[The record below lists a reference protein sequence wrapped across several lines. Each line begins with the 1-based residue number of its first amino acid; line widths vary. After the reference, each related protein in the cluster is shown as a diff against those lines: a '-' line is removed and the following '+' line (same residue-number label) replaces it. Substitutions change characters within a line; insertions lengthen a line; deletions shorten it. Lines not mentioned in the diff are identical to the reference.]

1 MTIRVAINGYGRIGR
16 SVLRALYQRG
26 LNATTNT
33 TPLQIVAIN
42 ELADDKTIAHLTK
55 FDSTHGPFNGTAR
68 AHDGKLWINDDP
80 GIILLH
86 HADISQL
93 PWAELNIDLVLDCS
107 GSGNER
113 ALAEAHLSQG
123 AKQFIFSH
131 PATAEVDATIVYGF
145 NHKTLTGREQ
155 IISTG
160 SCSTNCLI
168 PVIDTLHR
176 AFGINA
182 GTTWT
187 IHSAMHDQPVLDAYH
202 DTDLRKTRSAF
213 ASIIPVDT
221 GLDKGIERFLP
232 ELTGRFQSL
241 AMRVPTM
248 NVSAIDCAL
257 QLQTAVV
264 ADQVNQVLESAANSG
279 FSGVLGYV
287 NEPVASC
294 DFNHDPRSCI
304 VDASQTRV
312 AEGTLL
318 ALHLWFDN
326 EWGYANRMLDV
337 ACYWAQ
343 QWQ

>member
-1 MTIRVAINGYGRIGR
+1 MTIRLAINGYGRIGR
-16 SVLRALYQRG
+16 CLLRALYERG
-26 LNATTNT
+26 LGQE
-33 TPLQIVAIN
+33 LQIVAIN

-55 FDSTHGPFNGTAR
+55 FDSTHGPWNGR
-68 AHDGKLWINDDP
+68 AETRDGKLWLNDHP
-80 GIILLH
+80 GITLLH
-86 HADISQL
+86 EQDCSRL
-93 PWAELNIDLVLDCS
+93 PWADLGIDLLLECS
-107 GSGNER
+107 GSFNAR
-113 ALAEAHLSQG
+113 SLAQAHLDRG
-123 AKQFIFSH
+123 AKRLLFSH

-145 NHKTLTGREQ
+145 NHHTLTGSEQ

-176 AFGINA
+176 NFGINA
-182 GTTWT
+182 GQTWT

-213 ASIIPVDT
+213 TSIIPVDT
-221 GLDKGIERFLP
+221 SLAKGIERFLP
-232 ELTGRFQSL
+232 ELAGKFQSL
-241 AMRVPTM
+241 AMRVPTV

-257 QLQTAVV
+257 QLQTAVI
-264 ADQVNQVLESAANSG
+264 AEEVNQVLESAARDR
-279 FSGVLGYV
+279 FEGVLGYV

-312 AEGTLL
+312 AEGNLL

-326 EWGYANRMLDV
+326 EWGYANRMIDV
-337 ACYWAQ
+337 TRHWAG
-343 QWQ
+343 QW